1 MTHDIRW
8 HQRFSNYTKAMQNLS
23 EAVALAG
30 QRPLSNLEQQGLIQA
45 FEFTHEL
52 AWNVLKDFLEFKGI
66 SGLIGSRD
74 ASRSAFKNGWVTDG
88 EAWMDMI
95 KARNQT
101 SHTYNVE
108 VANDVAQSILS
119 RFYPAF
125 VALSQT
131 LRIDLSLYEHL
142 NHAELKA
149 HIDRVGQ
156 VIYQRHP

>member
-8 HQRFSNYTKAMQNLS
+8 QQRFSNYGKAMQSLG
-23 EAVALAG
+23 EAVDLAA
-30 QRPLSNLEQQGLIQA
+30 QRPLSHLEQQGLIQA

-66 SGLIGSRD
+66 TGLIGSRD
-74 ASRSAFKNGWVTDG
+74 ASRSAFKNALVSDG

-101 SHTYNVE
+101 SHTYNLNVANE
-108 VANDVAQSILS
+108 VAQAILS

-125 VALSQT
+125 VNLRQT
-131 LRIDLSLYEHL
+131 LRTHL
-142 NHAELKA
+142 DESDDA
-149 HIDRVGQ
+149 
-156 VIYQRHP
+156 